1 MWVRSTEMASVT
13 DKYMYVQGL
22 KKLMLSK
29 SGDAGQ
35 ALPTNRVS
43 HYISFSTESEW
54 KHIRNG
60 DKYNHT
66 CILPCA

>member
-29 SGDAGQ
+29 SGDAG
-35 ALPTNRVS
+35 PP
-43 HYISFSTESEW
+43 YE
-54 KHIRNG
+54 
-60 DKYNHT
+60 
-66 CILPCA
+66 PC